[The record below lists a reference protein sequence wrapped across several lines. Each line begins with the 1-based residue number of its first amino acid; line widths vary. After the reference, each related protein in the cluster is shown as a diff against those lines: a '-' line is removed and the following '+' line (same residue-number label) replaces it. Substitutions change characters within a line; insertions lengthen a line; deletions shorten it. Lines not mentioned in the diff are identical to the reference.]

1 MNQITPPHNVDIEK
15 VVLASMMQSDE
26 EITEYGCDQ
35 LTEAD
40 FYNSNNKIVFK
51 CIQGMVKS
59 SVGAMDIVLVQDA
72 ISGLEGMTEES
83 SMLAIADLIG
93 VQTTRSIVKHCERL
107 RELAESRSL
116 LNLSY
121 QMQNSVIKGEQSAV
135 IKETVDIELLSMERT
150 EKVKTIHI
158 SEAIPDT
165 MEQIEGKTEV
175 YKPMYYGYK
184 DLDDITGGILPGEI
198 VVIGARPGMTKTG
211 FTLDVVLNNAREKVR
226 TLVFSLEMTNT
237 QLVSRYITNIG
248 RVSNTKIR
256 HRTLTKND
264 YPNIERALGEIVDLP
279 IHLNENGQLNS
290 NQIRAEVRRFKRK
303 YPDLKLVVI
312 DYLQLMEETI
322 GGDSGT
328 RLSVNLNMKIL
339 RLLAKQLGIGIIILS
354 QLNRKC
360 EERKNP
366 HKRPVLSDLKESGN
380 IEQDAHQILFLYRG
394 YKYDEVIDDVPV
406 KENELEVIAA
416 KIREGSPGTAKL
428 FFEGEFSS
436 FSGVDGSK
444 FEPDMFGGGNEY
456 EDEFTRG
463 V

>member
-1 MNQITPPHNVDIEK
+1 MNQITPPHNIDIEK

-264 YPNIERALGEIVDLP
+264 YPNIEKALSEIVDLP
-279 IHLNENGQLNS
+279 IHLNDNGQLNS
-290 NQIRAEVRRFKRK
+290 SQIRAEVRRFKRK
-303 YPDLKLVVI
+303 HPDLKLVMI
-312 DYLQLMEETI
+312 DYLQLMEETV

-328 RLSVNLNMKIL
+328 RLSINLNMKIL

-406 KENELEVIAA
+406 KENELEVIGA
-416 KIREGSPGTAKL
+416 KLREASLGTAKL

-436 FSGVDGSK
+436 FSGVDGDRV
-444 FEPDMFGGGNEY
+444 EPDTFGGRNEY

>member
-1 MNQITPPHNVDIEK
+1 MNQITPPHNIDIEK

-264 YPNIERALGEIVDLP
+264 
-279 IHLNENGQLNS
+279 
-290 NQIRAEVRRFKRK
+290 
-303 YPDLKLVVI
+303 
-312 DYLQLMEETI
+312 
-322 GGDSGT
+322 
-328 RLSVNLNMKIL
+328 
-339 RLLAKQLGIGIIILS
+339 
-354 QLNRKC
+354 
-360 EERKNP
+360 
-366 HKRPVLSDLKESGN
+366 
-380 IEQDAHQILFLYRG
+380 
-394 YKYDEVIDDVPV
+394 
-406 KENELEVIAA
+406 
-416 KIREGSPGTAKL
+416 
-428 FFEGEFSS
+428 
-436 FSGVDGSK
+436 
-444 FEPDMFGGGNEY
+444 
-456 EDEFTRG
+456 
-463 V
+463 

>member
-1 MNQITPPHNVDIEK
+1 VNQIVPPNSIDVEK
-15 VVLASMMQSDE
+15 VVLASMMQGDE

-35 LTEAD
+35 LTVAE
-40 FYNSNNKIVFK
+40 FYNSNNQIVFK
-51 CIQGMVKS
+51 CIQDMVKS
-59 SVGAMDIVLVQDA
+59 SVGAMDSVLVQDA
-72 ISGLEGMTEES
+72 ISGLDGMDDTS
-83 SMLAIADLIG
+83 SVLVIADLIG
-93 VQTTRSIVKHCERL
+93 VQTTSSIVKHCEVL
-107 RELAESRSL
+107 REDAESRHL

-121 QMQNSVIKGEQSAV
+121 QMQNSIIKGEKSAV
-135 IKETVDIELLSMERT
+135 IKESVDVELLSMEGT
-150 EKVKTIHI
+150 ETVKTIHI
-158 SEAIPDT
+158 SEAIPET
-165 MEQIEGKTEV
+165 MDQIEGKSEE

-211 FTLDVVLNNAREKVR
+211 FSLDVVLNNARADTR
-226 TLVFSLEMTNT
+226 TLVFSLEMTNS

-256 HRTLTKND
+256 HRSLTKND
-264 YPNIERALGEIVDLP
+264 YPNIEKALTEISNLP
-279 IHLNENGQLNS
+279 IHLNDNGQLNS

-303 YPDLKLVVI
+303 NPDLKLVMI

-328 RLSVNLNMKIL
+328 RLSINLNMKIL
-339 RLLAKQLGIGIIILS
+339 RLLAKQEGIGIVILS

-406 KENELEVIAA
+406 RENELEVIAA

-428 FFEGEFSS
+428 LFEGEYSS
-436 FSGVDGSK
+436 FNGVDGIRE
-444 FEPDMFGGGNEY
+444 EPEMFGGSNDYENE
-456 EDEFTRG
+456 FVRG
-463 V
+463 M

>member
-135 IKETVDIELLSMERT
+135 IKEAVDVELLSMERST
-150 EKVKTIHI
+150 KCKTTHI
-158 SEAIPDT
+158 RESIGDT
-165 MEQIEGKTEV
+165 IEQMDGNSDKNQPLYFGI
-175 YKPMYYGYK
+175 K
-184 DLDDITGGILPGEI
+184 DLDKMTGGMFPGNL
-198 VVIGARPGMTKTG
+198 VTIGARPSQGKTQVCLQVALNVAKQG
-211 FTLDVVLNNAREKVR
+211 KTVLI
-226 TLVFSLEMTNT
+226 FSLEMKKE
-237 QLVSRYITNIG
+237 QLVSRYISNIG
-248 RVSNTKIR
+248 SVDNSRIR
-256 HRTLTKND
+256 SRTLMPKDREGVMMATEQLN
-264 YPNIERALGEIVDLP
+264 DLP
-279 IHLNENGQLNS
+279 IYLNS
-290 NQIRAEVRRFKRK
+290 SKSMTVYELRSEARRMKRK
-303 YPDLKLVVI
+303 IPNLGLIIV
-312 DYLQLMEETI
+312 DYLQLMEDSKDLR
-322 GGDSGT
+322 GDK
-328 RLSVNLNMKIL
+328 RLATEEKSKIL
-339 RLLAKQLGIGIIILS
+339 LQLGDELEVPIMPLV
-354 QLNRKC
+354 QLNRNC
-360 EERKNP
+360 ESRP
-366 HKRPVLSDLKESGN
+366 HPNKRPILSDIKEAGA
-380 IEQDAHQILFLYRG
+380 IEQDSHIVIFLYQG
-394 YKYDEVIDDVPV
+394 AKYKEVIDDVPV
-406 KENELEVIAA
+406 PEGELELILA
-416 KIREGSPGTAKL
+416 KVREGTIGTVKTL
-428 FFEGEFSS
+428 SEGQYSRVSDLEEHRVES
-436 FSGVDGSK
+436 DI
-444 FEPDMFGGGNEY
+444 FGGRN